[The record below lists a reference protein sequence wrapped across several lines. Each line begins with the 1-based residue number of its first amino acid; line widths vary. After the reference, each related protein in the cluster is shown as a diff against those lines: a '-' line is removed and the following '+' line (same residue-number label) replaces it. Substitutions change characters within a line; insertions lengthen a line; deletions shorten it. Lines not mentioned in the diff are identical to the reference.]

1 MKCPIECPHT
11 FLETDYK
18 NVTMDTIIEF
28 KKSVNYVLNKITSW
42 ENRNYEQ
49 ASIFTNFIE
58 ITNAAYGVIDN
69 PYKNV
74 RKNIFTMKNSLKK
87 ISKKI
92 SEDWILD
99 NMMFVGKKQ
108 KFNPNIIILESVY
121 SRNLEKDTGKWI
133 KIVENFDEALELYN
147 KAVNEATLIL
157 KKAAHLP
164 ETTEKV
170 NGYYYR
176 CTASGD
182 CEKIKY
188 KDKKITI
195 DRYGL
200 NRWDWSV
207 HPHTETIN
215 FSKND
220 SIYSYIWK
228 QECPEMYLV

>member
-28 KKSVNYVLNKITSW
+28 KKSVNYVLNKIASW

-74 RKNIFTMKNSLKK
+74 RKNIFTMKNSLER

-92 SEDWILD
+92 SEVWILD
-99 NMMFVGKKQ
+99 NMVFVGKKQ

-164 ETTEKV
+164 ETLEKV
-170 NGYYYR
+170 NGYYYG
-176 CTASGD
+176 CTADGE

-188 KDKKITI
+188 DDKKITI
-195 DRYGL
+195 DRYRL
-200 NRWDWSV
+200 DRRDWGV
-207 HPHTETIN
+207 HSYTETIN

-220 SIYSYIWK
+220 SNYSYIWK
-228 QECPEMYLV
+228 KECPEMYLV